1 MSEESILGHPEWPG
15 WFDGKRINEP
25 AFCDAYLAEHRLA
38 FTANAFFTPEGRV
51 DDLNTIREEIYRMIK
66 PYAHSSVTKKVT
78 SIMDLLQ
85 MTACKGDLPPQP
97 DRIHLNNGTLFLDGS
112 FVSGKN
118 EIVRSRLPIAYTPD
132 APEPERWL
140 SFLNELLWPE
150 DIPTLQEYIGYC
162 LIPSNA
168 GQKMMVIKGNGG
180 EGKSLIGGV
189 LFKLF
194 GVNAKD
200 GSIGKVSENAFAR
213 ADIEHVLLMI
223 DDDMRLEAL
232 KQTNYVK
239 SIVTSQ
245 GKMDLE
251 RKGKQSYQGWMF
263 ARLLAFSNGDLE
275 SLYDRSDG
283 FYRRQLIL
291 TARGKRPD
299 RVDDPFLS
307 AKLAKELP
315 GIFNWAFEGL
325 QRLVANGFRFTESER
340 SRMSRENARRS
351 SNNIL
356 LFLDAKGYIRRD
368 PNARI
373 WSKDLGRLYQYW
385 CYQNAYPPVKNK
397 TLIEYFIAHQEELGI
412 TYTNRM
418 LTRDMREVR
427 GFTGIGPALPLSTLN
442 SSSAWGQTGTGEEQ
456 E

>member
-1 MSEESILGHPEWPG
+1 MSEKSNLEHPEWPE

-25 AFCDAYLAEHRLA
+25 GFCDAYLATHRLA

-51 DDLNTIREEIYRMIK
+51 DDLNILREEICRMIR
-66 PYAHSSVTKKVT
+66 PYTFSSVTKKVT

-85 MTACKGDLPPQP
+85 MMACKGDLPPQP
-97 DRIHLNNGTLFLDGS
+97 DRIHLKNGTLFLDGRY
-112 FVSGKN
+112 VSGKS
-118 EIVRSRLPIAYTPD
+118 EIVRSRFPVEYTPG

-140 SFLNELLWPE
+140 RFLNDLLWPE

-168 GQKMMVIKGNGG
+168 GQKMMIIKGNGG
-180 EGKSLIGGV
+180 EGKSLIGSV

-291 TARGKRPD
+291 TTRGKRPD

-307 AKLAKELP
+307 DKLCEEPP

-325 QRLVANGFRFTESER
+325 KRLAANGFRFTESER
-340 SRMSRENARRS
+340 SRLSRENAKRS

-356 LFLDAKGYIRRD
+356 LFLEAKGYLRFD

-373 WSKDLGRLYQYW
+373 YSRDLGRLYQYW

-397 TLIEYFIAHQEELGI
+397 TLTEFFVAHQEELGI
-412 TYTNRM
+412 TYTNHL

-427 GFTGIGPALPLSTLN
+427 GFRGMGPALPLSSLN
-442 SSSAWGQTGTGEEQ
+442 SGWGQPEPTEDQ

>member
-1 MSEESILGHPEWPG
+1 MSEKSNLEHPEWPE

-25 AFCDAYLAEHRLA
+25 GFCDAYLATHRLA

-51 DDLNTIREEIYRMIK
+51 DDLNILREEICRMIR
-66 PYAHSSVTKKVT
+66 PYTFSSVTKKVT

-85 MTACKGDLPPQP
+85 MMACKGDLPPQP
-97 DRIHLNNGTLFLDGS
+97 DRIHLKNGTLFLDGRY
-112 FVSGKN
+112 VSGKS
-118 EIVRSRLPIAYTPD
+118 EIVRSRFPVEYTPG

-140 SFLNELLWPE
+140 RFLNDLLWPE

-168 GQKMMVIKGNGG
+168 GQKMMIIKGNGG
-180 EGKSLIGGV
+180 EGKSLIGSV

-291 TARGKRPD
+291 TTRGKRPD

-307 AKLAKELP
+307 DKLCEELP

-325 QRLVANGFRFTESER
+325 KRLAANGFRFTESER
-340 SRMSRENARRS
+340 SRLSRENAKRS

-356 LFLDAKGYIRRD
+356 LFLEAKG
-368 PNARI
+368 
-373 WSKDLGRLYQYW
+373 
-385 CYQNAYPPVKNK
+385 
-397 TLIEYFIAHQEELGI
+397 
-412 TYTNRM
+412 
-418 LTRDMREVR
+418 
-427 GFTGIGPALPLSTLN
+427 
-442 SSSAWGQTGTGEEQ
+442 
-456 E
+456 